1 MRRQMRAAALAVSL
15 LGGVAAPWVPV
26 ARADAPQWL
35 PPPAMYPP
43 DTWKG
48 RGSAV
53 VRILDKLDAHVQVL
67 DIPAGQDATY
77 KSLTLHARA
86 CLERPPTLAA
96 DTAAW
101 LSVHDAHEGMMPFD
115 GWMLRQEPA
124 LGVFQNPL
132 YDVQVVGCGGA
143 DVAPIPPPLAV
154 VQQQQAAPPVTP
166 GAESTAPAPVT
177 AAAPPPQGTTALP
190 PPPPM
195 LPPPQPVARPA
206 APVPAPPPAAEDGSA
221 AAPLLLH

>member
-101 LSVHDAHEGMMPFD
+101 LSVHDAHEGMTPFD

-154 VQQQQAAPPVTP
+154 VQQQAAPPVTP

-195 LPPPQPVARPA
+195 PPPPQPVARPA